1 MSSLRRRL
9 ERGKK
14 KQGKPRG
21 APVGVSQI
29 ELSELKAILARA
41 MTGPLG
47 DIDVDKLRGA
57 VDTLAFL
64 TRELEAKGASIQRLR
79 RMLFG
84 PSTEKTSQIVGS
96 KGDASGGTSP
106 VNASSSEPAATPPK
120 DGAASPTPAAD
131 SAPAA
136 APAVPARAGRVRLCH
151 ARRVTLVAAR
161 AAERPPHALPS

>member
-1 MSSLRRRL
+1 MLVSSTRRQF
-9 ERGKK
+9 ERRKK
-14 KQGKPRG
+14 KQGKPR

-47 DIDVDKLRGA
+47 DGDVDKLRGA

-84 PSTEKTSQIVGS
+84 PSTEKTSQIVGKS
-96 KGDASGGTSP
+96 
-106 VNASSSEPAATPPK
+106 
-120 DGAASPTPAAD
+120 GAANATSSIRRCVEPTLRCCFT
-131 SAPAA
+131 
-136 APAVPARAGRVRLCH
+136 V
-151 ARRVTLVAAR
+151 
-161 AAERPPHALPS
+161 